1 MVSLIDS
8 TYRAETIWLD
18 HSFKPWMKLD
28 KPLKLCK
35 VTRDLNRHHFEIYKT
50 IEAFVAEHEMDF
62 QQKKTSSPRKP
73 NPFLDLHYS
82 LRHTM
87 TYQQNLESF
96 LMFFA
101 AGFDTTGKA
110 LSSVLLLL
118 AMNPQEQEKVHD
130 EISSILTSEFDE
142 LDEEKLAKMDYLDL
156 VIKESLRLI
165 PQALSF
171 ARETTED
178 VQLSE

>member
-1 MVSLIDS
+1 
-8 TYRAETIWLD
+8 
-18 HSFKPWMKLD
+18 MKLD

-35 VTRDLNRHHFEIYKT
+35 ATRDLDRYHSELYKT
-50 IEAFVAEHEMDF
+50 IETFTDEHEANF
-62 QQKKTSSPRKP
+62 RQEKSSGCRKP

-96 LMFFA
+96 LMFFG

-130 EISSILTSEFDE
+130 EISSILTSETDE
-142 LDEEKLAKMDYLDL
+142 VDEKMLAKMVYLDL
-156 VIKESLRLI
+156 VIKETLRLI
-165 PQALSF
+165 PQVLAF
-171 ARETTED
+171 IRETTED

>member
-1 MVSLIDS
+1 
-8 TYRAETIWLD
+8 
-18 HSFKPWMKLD
+18 MKLD
-28 KPLKLCK
+28 KALKLCK
-35 VTRDLNRHHFEIYKT
+35 STRDLDRHHFEIYRT
-50 IEAFVAEHEMDF
+50 IETFVADHEADF
-62 QQKKTSSPRKP
+62 QHKKTSSSRKT
-73 NPFLDLHYS
+73 NPFLDLHYT

-118 AMNPQEQEKVHD
+118 AMNPQEQEKVHE
-130 EISSILTSEFDE
+130 EISSILSSETDGV
-142 LDEEKLAKMDYLDL
+142 DEEKLAKMVYLDL
-156 VIKESLRLI
+156 VIKETLRLI

-178 VQLSE
+178 VQTSELDVLVVNGFD